1 MGVKRAWCSLVPRP
15 FLPSVSKHRR
25 QKNWEQGWKMSVT
38 RNLQF
43 HAKFKVFP
51 RIFTTFSTTHGNVI
65 SCADS
70 SETLPVSGKTPSK
83 ESPSPPSDAST
94 GPSPP
99 QSDSGSLDVAY
110 FRKIHSDV
118 TARLTELCQEWE
130 EKSASLEEQEDI
142 SEDGRDTVVA

>member
-1 MGVKRAWCSLVPRP
+1 
-15 FLPSVSKHRR
+15 
-25 QKNWEQGWKMSVT
+25 MSVT

-51 RIFTTFSTTHGNVI
+51 RVFTTFSTTHGNVI

-94 GPSPP
+94 GSSPP
-99 QSDSGSLDVAY
+99 QGDSGLLDVAY

-142 SEDGRDTVVA
+142 SEDGRDTVLA